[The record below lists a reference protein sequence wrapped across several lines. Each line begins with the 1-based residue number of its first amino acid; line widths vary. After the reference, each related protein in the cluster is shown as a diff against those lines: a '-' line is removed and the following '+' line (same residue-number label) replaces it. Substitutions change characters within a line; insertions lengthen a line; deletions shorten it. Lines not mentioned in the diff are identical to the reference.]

1 MKNISGIV
9 LLIILAVV
17 LLLVWK
23 KFDSPKNP
31 TDPSKLEKGLHDLA
45 VAGTRGA
52 GGGILDGV
60 GELVLDS
67 IKGIGGMFSD
77 LLGLGAN
84 DSASLIGSV
93 PTTAWS
99 GVSQGNPFTAEP
111 AQPLP
116 YGNPPA
122 GTNQP
127 VDSSDFGGDFLPQA
141 WPPQ

>member
-1 MKNISGIV
+1 
-9 LLIILAVV
+9 
-17 LLLVWK
+17 VWGKIFPAK
-23 KFDSPKNP
+23 KSDGSATPDSPMNNP
-31 TDPSKLEKGLHDLA
+31 IAS
-45 VAGTRGA
+45 GTKSVVGGV
-52 GGGILDGV
+52 GGGILDAI
-60 GELVLDS
+60 GELALDS

-84 DSASLIGSV
+84 DSASLTGSV

-99 GVSQGNPFTAEP
+99 GVSQGSPFVSAAP

-122 GTNQP
+122 GLTQSGN
-127 VDSSDFGGDFLPQA
+127 SSDFGGDFLPQA